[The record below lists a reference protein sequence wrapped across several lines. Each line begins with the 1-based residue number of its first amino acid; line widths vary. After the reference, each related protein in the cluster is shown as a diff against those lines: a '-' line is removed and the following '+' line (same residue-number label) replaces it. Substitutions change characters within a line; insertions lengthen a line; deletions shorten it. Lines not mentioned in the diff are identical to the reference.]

1 MNQNLATYQTLESPR
16 KTGGLIFGVSLL
28 VIGGAFL
35 TLYLVRKSRK
45 LDEDEISQL
54 TGGEAVP
61 VYQPEAT
68 TIGGLLTELQ
78 GIGGAVF
85 GSDNAAPD
93 DMPADYG
100 CGGSF
105 NKVDDVDEVPSGITK
120 SNMNVKLNVN
130 LNKCGRSVYEF
141 QTYLK
146 NDWGINIPLDGKYGQ
161 QTKTAHKEW
170 LIKTKEV

>member
-1 MNQNLATYQTLESPR
+1 MNQNLASYQTLESPR

-54 TGGEAVP
+54 TGGEVAP

-78 GIGGAVF
+78 GIGDAVF
-85 GSDNAAPD
+85 GSGTSAPD

-105 NKVDDVDEVPSGITK
+105 NKVEDVDEIPSGITL
-120 SNMNVKLNVN
+120 SNMNVKLNTN
-130 LNKCGRSVYEF
+130 LNKCGSSVYEF
-141 QTYLK
+141 QTYVK
-146 NDWGINIPLDGKYGQ
+146 QTTGINIPLDGKYGQ

-170 LIKTKEV
+170 LKKQNLV